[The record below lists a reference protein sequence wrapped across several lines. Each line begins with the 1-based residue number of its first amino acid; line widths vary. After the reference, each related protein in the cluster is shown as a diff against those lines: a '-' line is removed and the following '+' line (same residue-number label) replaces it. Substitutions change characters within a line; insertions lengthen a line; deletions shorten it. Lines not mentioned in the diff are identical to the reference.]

1 MVDEKKKS
9 NENDQLIRLT
19 LIDIY
24 QSRHQTNGSEF
35 SPRSIRSDLRR
46 CNNKNATV
54 PGALDASAA
63 NREKTE
69 YKGKRHLTGL
79 YTGRLYR
86 LSCLLALLLGAP
98 HFDPDGSPP
107 PRQILIRFALFLRPI
122 YSFYFFLYKR
132 PNCYRGN
139 NRISRPPFNH
149 SSFRRAPISFANFSL
164 SLFAL
169 RLPNGRRRTSTIRE
183 KTAKNKIDIH
193 KHTWE
198 RRENNIKSNFQYS
211 TRSIHL

>member
-9 NENDQLIRLT
+9 NENDRLIRLT

-79 YTGRLYR
+79 YIAFRVFWRYCWEPTISILMDHH
-86 LSCLLALLLGAP
+86 LLA
-98 HFDPDGSPP
+98 
-107 PRQILIRFALFLRPI
+107 
-122 YSFYFFLYKR
+122 
-132 PNCYRGN
+132 
-139 NRISRPPFNH
+139 IS
-149 SSFRRAPISFANFSL
+149 
-164 SLFAL
+164 
-169 RLPNGRRRTSTIRE
+169 
-183 KTAKNKIDIH
+183 
-193 KHTWE
+193 
-198 RRENNIKSNFQYS
+198 
-211 TRSIHL
+211 

>member
-1 MVDEKKKS
+1 MPQPQTEKRRNIKERGTWQAYTQDDS
-9 NENDQLIRLT
+9 LSPLVSFGAIVGSLT
-19 LIDIY
+19 
-24 QSRHQTNGSEF
+24 
-35 SPRSIRSDLRR
+35 
-46 CNNKNATV
+46 
-54 PGALDASAA
+54 
-63 NREKTE
+63 
-69 YKGKRHLTGL
+69 
-79 YTGRLYR
+79 
-86 LSCLLALLLGAP
+86 

-107 PRQILIRFALFLRPI
+107 PRHILIRFALFLRPI

-169 RLPNGRRRTSTIRE
+169 RDPYGRRRTSTIRE